1 MIFDSEEQ
9 KQKVID
15 LIGEAPVNTTIKGVL
30 SGPSP
35 ALMDLMERMVNA
47 HILSVD
53 DQTVL
58 MIENEQRKRGDLSDD

>member
-15 LIGEAPVNTTIKGVL
+15 LIGEAPVNTNIKGVL

-35 ALMDLMERMVNA
+35 ALRDLMARLVNA
-47 HILSVD
+47 HIMSVD
-53 DQTVL
+53 DQTIL
-58 MIENEQRKRGDLSDD
+58 LLEKEERERGGLPND